1 MKRNLLIC
9 FTLILSTNLFSQSFD
24 VSKIRAGG
32 GLMFATEIKNVGLT
46 LNGTYEITEQWEG
59 SLAFTH
65 IFEKDYVK
73 WNVLDLDGH
82 YVFYK
87 QDEKLNV
94 YGLAGL
100 SFTFWKVTIPTKDL
114 GYGFT
119 TPEITETGSDIGL
132 NIGVGA
138 TYKITDNLNLSPE
151 MRFTIIDGS
160 YLRIG
165 ATLQYMF

>member
-9 FTLILSTNLFSQSFD
+9 FTFILCTNLFSQSFN
-24 VSKIRAGG
+24 VANLRAGG
-32 GLMFATEIKNVGLT
+32 GLIFATEIKNVGLT

-59 SLAFTH
+59 AMAITH
-65 IFEKDYVK
+65 IFENDYVK

-87 QDEKLNV
+87 HDEKLNV
-94 YGLAGL
+94 YGLSGL
-100 SFTFWKVTIPTKDL
+100 SFTFWKITVPAMDFGWGIS
-114 GYGFT
+114 
-119 TPEITETGSDIGL
+119 TPEITDTGSDIGL

-138 TYKITDNLNLSPE
+138 NYKLTDVLNLTPE
-151 MRFTIIDGS
+151 MRLTIIDGS